1 MNKITINAREYTV
14 TAEQRTLTLLD
25 YLREVLFLPG
35 TKNGCEKGLCGSC
48 TVVADGKA
56 VRSCRMKLEKML
68 GKSIITI
75 EGMEYPDG
83 SLHPIQ
89 QAFLDCGAVQCGF
102 CTPGMVMSAYALLLS
117 NPKPDRRQIRSA
129 MRGNLCRC
137 TGYQQ
142 IVDAVELVTR
152 KIERQGL
159 LITAGCLQT

>member
-1 MNKITINAREYTV
+1 MNRITINSQEYEV
-14 TAEQRTLTLLD
+14 TDEQLTMTLLD

-56 VRSCRMKLEKML
+56 VRSCRMKLEKVI
-68 GKSIITI
+68 GKSIVTI

-89 QAFLDCGAVQCGF
+89 QAFLDCGAIQCGF

-117 NPKPDRRQIRSA
+117 NPNPDRRQIRSA

-142 IVDAVELVTR
+142 IVDAVELAAKRIANNAWSVD
-152 KIERQGL
+152 
-159 LITAGCLQT
+159 AGCLDT